1 MKTAVITGSA
11 GGLGKEFA
19 QRLLN
24 SGTYRVCLSDVNRKL
39 GEKTCQEFRSQYGQK
54 SVFFIACDV
63 TSLEAVETLYAQALS
78 IFDNTESI
86 DLWVNNAGVMGE
98 KEGWKKCMDINLCG
112 VLNGLHV
119 ASAKASTTR
128 PLTVINVASIL
139 GLFNAKQPKGWAYN
153 TSKSAVVT
161 ATRCMGPSWPYV
173 RILCLCPS
181 VTVTPILQGC
191 TDTEIQEMS
200 KQVGGLM
207 KPSQVADAFEELL
220 AGGQSGD
227 VMAVWVDAPPY
238 YIPDTAMGLFIAFTT
253 CAMMFRFMPGVL
265 TPKALRGPHMLLCAG
280 FSILLMWLLFGQ
292 LTIWMG

>member
-1 MKTAVITGSA
+1 M
-11 GGLGKEFA
+11 
-19 QRLLN
+19 
-24 SGTYRVCLSDVNRKL
+24 CLSDVNRKL
-39 GEKTCQEFRSQYGQK
+39 GEKTCQEFRSQYGPK

-63 TSLEAVETLYAQALS
+63 TSLEAVETLYDQALS

-173 RILCLCPS
+173 RIVSL
-181 VTVTPILQGC
+181 V
-191 TDTEIQEMS
+191 
-200 KQVGGLM
+200 
-207 KPSQVADAFEELL
+207 FFLL
-220 AGGQSGD
+220 INRI
-227 VMAVWVDAPPY
+227 Y
-238 YIPDTAMGLFIAFTT
+238 CF
-253 CAMMFRFMPGVL
+253 
-265 TPKALRGPHMLLCAG
+265 HLLH
-280 FSILLMWLLFGQ
+280 ITQ
-292 LTIWMG
+292 